1 MLLNLYP
8 IPAPINPQAKESK
21 ITILNAPVAKLKN
34 PIIDNKDTDM
44 QRAMIPIVCLLFGA
58 KYWLK

>member
-1 MLLNLYP
+1 M
-8 IPAPINPQAKESK
+8 PAPINPQTKESK
-21 ITILNAPVAKLKN
+21 ITTLNAPTAKSKN
-34 PIIDNKDTDM
+34 PIIDNKDADM